1 MREMTVSY
9 KAYKNDKVLSRCK
22 KTGYNPETKTA
33 SLELTEAQYLAYG
46 IQKLIPQEEIA
57 RWVETDSS
65 YTVYDVAIYYAQ
77 AYLDGDIDR
86 DALCDSPIWC
96 QEIVALMDRETGRTE
111 DLIEAMDAIDAARI
125 AANKI
130 NPTTEEAAHYADLKK
145 AYDTLKTYQL
155 ALKKRHTIRPTVP
168 FLLAGYNRI
177 PNLDDLNMDQIS
189 AAYHLGKQLADN
201 H

>member
-9 KAYKNDKVLSRCK
+9 KEYKNDKVLSRCK

-33 SLELTEAQYLAYG
+33 ALELTEAQYLAYG

-111 DLIEAMDAIDAARI
+111 DLVEAMDAIDTARI
-125 AANKI
+125 SANKI
-130 NPTTEEAAHYADLKK
+130 NPTAEEAARYNELKK
-145 AYDTLKTYQL
+145 AYDVLKTYQA
-155 ALKKRHTIRPTVP
+155 ALRKRHTVRPTAP
-168 FLLAGYNRI
+168 FLRNGYDRM
-177 PNLDDLNMDQIS
+177 PNLDDLDMDQIK
-189 AAYHLGKQLADN
+189 AAYRLGKQLN
-201 H
+201 Q

>member
-77 AYLDGDIDR
+77 AYLDGDMDR

-111 DLIEAMDAIDAARI
+111 DLVEAMDAIDAARI
-125 AANKI
+125 SANKI
-130 NPTTEEAAHYADLKK
+130 NPTAEEAAHYADLKQ

-155 ALKKRHTIRPTVP
+155 ALQKRHTIRPTVP

-177 PNLDDLNMDQIS
+177 PSLEDLDMDQIS

>member
-9 KAYKNDKVLSRCK
+9 KEYKNDKVLSRCK

-46 IQKLIPQEEIA
+46 IQKMIPQEEIA

-65 YTVYDVAIYYAQ
+65 YTVYDVAVYYAQ

-111 DLIEAMDAIDAARI
+111 DLVEAMDAIDTARI
-125 AANKI
+125 SANKI
-130 NPTTEEAAHYADLKK
+130 NSTAEEAARYNELKK
-145 AYDTLKTYQL
+145 AYDVLKTYQA
-155 ALKKRHTIRPTVP
+155 ALRKRHTVRPTAP
-168 FLLAGYNRI
+168 FLRNGYDRM
-177 PNLDDLNMDQIS
+177 PNLDDLDMDQIK
-189 AAYHLGKQLADN
+189 AAYRLGKQLN
-201 H
+201 Q

>member
-9 KAYKNDKVLSRCK
+9 KEYKNDKVLSRCK

-33 SLELTEAQYLAYG
+33 YLELTEAQYLAYG
-46 IQKLIPQEEIA
+46 IQKMIPQEEIA

-111 DLIEAMDAIDAARI
+111 DLVEAMAAIDAARI

-130 NPTTEEAAHYADLKK
+130 NPTAEEAARYNELKK
-145 AYDTLKTYQL
+145 AYDVLKTYQA
-155 ALKKRHTIRPTVP
+155 ALRKRHTVRPTAP

-177 PNLDDLNMDQIS
+177 PNLDDLDMDQIS
-189 AAYHLGKQLADN
+189 AAYHLGKQLAE
-201 H
+201 

>member
-9 KAYKNDKVLSRCK
+9 KEYKNDKILSRCK

-46 IQKLIPQEEIA
+46 IQKMIPQEEIA

-111 DLIEAMDAIDAARI
+111 DLVEAMTAIDAARI

-130 NPTTEEAAHYADLKK
+130 NSTAEEAARYNELKK
-145 AYDTLKTYQL
+145 AYDVLKTYQA
-155 ALKKRHTIRPTVP
+155 ALRKRHTVRPTAP
-168 FLLAGYNRI
+168 FLRNGYDRM
-177 PNLDDLNMDQIS
+177 PNLDDLDMNQIK
-189 AAYHLGKQLADN
+189 AAYRLGKQLN
-201 H
+201 Q

>member
-9 KAYKNDKVLSRCK
+9 KEYKNDKILSRCK
-22 KTGYNPETKTA
+22 KVGYDAETKTA
-33 SLELTEAQYLAYG
+33 ALELTEAQYLAYG
-46 IQKLIPQEEIA
+46 IQNLIPQEEVD

-65 YTVYDVAIYYAQ
+65 YTIYDVAVYYAQ

-86 DALCDSPIWC
+86 DALCDSPAWC

-111 DLIEAMDAIDAARI
+111 DLVEAMAAIDAARI

-130 NPTTEEAAHYADLKK
+130 NPTAEEAAHYADLKK

-168 FLLAGYNRI
+168 FLRNGYDRM
-177 PNLDDLNMDQIS
+177 PNLDDLDMDQIK